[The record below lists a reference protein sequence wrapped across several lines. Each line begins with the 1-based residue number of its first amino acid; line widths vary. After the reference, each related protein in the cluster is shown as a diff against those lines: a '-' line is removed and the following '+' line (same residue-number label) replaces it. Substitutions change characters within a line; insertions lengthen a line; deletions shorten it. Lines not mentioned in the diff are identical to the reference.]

1 MKNLE
6 QHIKSKIE
14 QREIQPSEHAWF
26 KVAEGLEESPQPK
39 KRPYLYFIAGL
50 AAGLVL
56 FFSLQILWFSPSS
69 NLDVQPTKFASPA
82 PKSNSVTKGI
92 VVVSSN
98 LKSKGV
104 LITSKLP
111 QSKPINF
118 DQLNLFLEP
127 SNKQNLYQSETTVDL
142 ANSLL
147 AEIELELQ
155 EQPNST
161 PKDKLTEVDRL
172 LAEAKSQL
180 QPKQRKFVSHITS
193 ELLLAEVD
201 AQLEDDNFR
210 DKVWAAIKL
219 KFNQVQEALTQR

>member
-1 MKNLE
+1 MKNFE

-14 QREIQPSEHAWF
+14 QREIQPSDHAWF
-26 KVAEGLEESPQPK
+26 KVTEGLEESPQPK

-56 FFSLQILWFSPSS
+56 FFSLQTLWFSSSS
-69 NLDVQPTKFASPA
+69 NLDAQPRKFASPA
-82 PKSNSVTKGI
+82 STSNTVPTSVLA
-92 VVVSSN
+92 VSSN
-98 LKSKGV
+98 LKSQDI
-104 LITSKLP
+104 LIKAKLP
-111 QSKPINF
+111 QLKPINF
-118 DQLNLFLEP
+118 DQLNLFLQP
-127 SNKQNLYQSETTVDL
+127 SSKQNSHQPETTEDL

-161 PKDKLTEVDRL
+161 SKDKLTEVDRL
-172 LAEAKSQL
+172 LAEAKAQL
-180 QPKQRKFVSHITS
+180 QPQQRQLVSHVTP
-193 ELLLAEVD
+193 ELLLADVN

>member
-26 KVAEGLEESPQPK
+26 KVVEGLEQSPQRK

-56 FFSLQILWFSPSS
+56 FFSLQTLWFSPSN
-69 NLDVQPTKFASPA
+69 NLDVQPTKLVSPA
-82 PKSNSVTKGI
+82 STSNTVPQSVLA
-92 VVVSSN
+92 VSSH
-98 LKSKGV
+98 LKSQDI
-104 LITSKLP
+104 LIKAKLP
-111 QSKPINF
+111 QSNPIHF
-118 DQLNLFLEP
+118 SKFIIVKTP
-127 SNKQNLYQSETTVDL
+127 NKQSLYLPETTEDL

-155 EQPNST
+155 EQPNSA

-172 LAEAKSQL
+172 LAQAKAQL
-180 QPKQRKFVSHITS
+180 QPQQRQLVSHVTP
-193 ELLLAEVD
+193 ELLLADVN

>member
-6 QHIKSKIE
+6 KHIKSKIE

-26 KVAEGLEESPQPK
+26 KVVEGLEQSPQRK

-50 AAGLVL
+50 VAGLVL
-56 FFSLQILWFSPSS
+56 FFSLQTLWFSPSN
-69 NLDVQPTKFASPA
+69 NLDVQPTKLVSPA
-82 PKSNSVTKGI
+82 STSNTVPQSVLA
-92 VVVSSN
+92 VSSN
-98 LKSKGV
+98 LKSQDI
-104 LITSKLP
+104 LIKAKLP
-111 QSKPINF
+111 QSNPIHF
-118 DQLNLFLEP
+118 VKTP
-127 SNKQNLYQSETTVDL
+127 NKQSLYVPETTEDL

-155 EQPNST
+155 EQPNSV

-172 LAEAKSQL
+172 LAQAKAQL
-180 QPKQRKFVSHITS
+180 QPQQRQLVSHVTP
-193 ELLLAEVD
+193 ELLLADVN